1 MSFPW
6 GAIAGAGASLVGSGL
21 SFLGGQEALGINSGN
36 QAYANTLAYQQQQF
50 ERQAAQQGIQ
60 WRVADAKAAGIS
72 PLVALGAPTFNPGA
86 IGVSGSNFD
95 NPLAAAGAGLSGM
108 GQDISRAAMA
118 AQTENT
124 RMQTVLAA
132 EKIRADTM
140 ASSGE
145 AEKNA
150 AQAGYYRALTDKV
163 SGAMIGPPMPSQGRF
178 FVDGQGT
185 PVGTVKSEPSKSISD
200 AGGQHSIEAGITP
213 AVKPVQ
219 MQGGGI
225 DPQPSLGT
233 SVGSTGETI
242 GYTIRNRLNPP
253 SGYHVGWD
261 GGWYRDEGSSWWDRP
276 LGYSRYSEGKSSW
289 GSPDYSGVSGML
301 PY

>member
-1 MSFPW
+1 MTFPF
-6 GAIAGAGASLVGSGL
+6 GAALGAGASLIGSGL
-21 SFLGGQEALGINSGN
+21 SFLGGQ
-36 QAYANTLAYQQQQF
+36 QAMNMNAGQQEYANTLAYQQQQF

-60 WRVADAKAAGIS
+60 WRVADAKLAGIS

-86 IGVSGSNFD
+86 ISVGGGNFD
-95 NPLAAAGAGLSGM
+95 NPYAGAGAGLSSM
-108 GQDISRAAMA
+108 GQDLSRAAMA
-118 AQTENT
+118 AQTEDT

-163 SGAMIGPPMPSQGRF
+163 SGAMIGPAIAPPGGRH
-178 FVDGQGT
+178 FVEGQGV
-185 PVGTVKSEPSKSISD
+185 PVGTVKTEPSKSISD
-200 AGGQHSIEAGITP
+200 AGGSHSVEAGITP

-219 MQGGGI
+219 MPNGGI

-233 SVGSTGETI
+233 SVGATGETV

-253 SGYHVGWD
+253 SGFHVGWD
-261 GGWYRDEGSSWWDRP
+261 GAWYPDKGSTWWDRP
-276 LGYSRYSEGKSSW
+276 FGYSRN
-289 GSPDYSGVSGML
+289 SPDRTW
-301 PY
+301 PFNK